1 MYCALKDILR
11 NETIYVDITETDN
24 YGWSGTLINSPLE
37 TFFTFAR
44 YYIQYELDKDEW
56 EELKIRQYKLEQ
68 DEWKRIGALLQKALL
83 QNGS

>member
-24 YGWSGTLINSPLE
+24 YGWSGTLMNSSFE

-44 YYIQYELDKDEW
+44 YYILYELDPNEW
-56 EELKIRQYKLEQ
+56 RELEMRQYNLYQDKLGKIE
-68 DEWKRIGALLQKALL
+68 ALL

>member
-11 NETIYVDITETDN
+11 NETIYVDITETDG
-24 YGWSGTLINSPLE
+24 YRWRGTLINSPFE

-44 YYIQYELDKDEW
+44 YYILYELDPNEW
-56 EELKIRQYKLEQ
+56 RELEMRQYSLEQ
-68 DEWKRIGALLQKALL
+68 DRLNKIKTIV

>member
-24 YGWSGTLINSPLE
+24 YGWSGTLMNSPFE

-44 YYIQYELDKDEW
+44 YYILYELHPNEW
-56 EELKIRQYKLEQ
+56 KELEMRQYNLYQDKLGKIE
-68 DEWKRIGALLQKALL
+68 ALL

>member
-11 NETIYVDITETDN
+11 NKIIYVDITETDG
-24 YGWSGTLINSPLE
+24 YGWIGTLINSPFE

-44 YYIQYELDKDEW
+44 YYILYELDSNEW
-56 EELKIRQYKLEQ
+56 RELEMRQYSLYQDKLGKIE
-68 DEWKRIGALLQKALL
+68 ALL

>member
-11 NETIYVDITETDN
+11 NETIYVDITETDG
-24 YGWSGTLINSPLE
+24 YGWSGTLIKSPFE

-44 YYIQYELDKDEW
+44 YYILYELDPNEW
-56 EELKIRQYKLEQ
+56 RELEMRQYNLYQDKLGKIE
-68 DEWKRIGALLQKALL
+68 APL

>member
-11 NETIYVDITETDN
+11 NETIYADITETDN
-24 YGWSGTLINSPLE
+24 YGWSGTLMNSQFE

-44 YYIQYELDKDEW
+44 YYIQYELDPNEW
-56 EELKIRQYKLEQ
+56 RELEMRQYNLYQDKLGKIE
-68 DEWKRIGALLQKALL
+68 ALL